1 LGEEKHRFSAMKIS
15 HNIGPFMLPAIL
27 GIVLGTQLL
36 VQVSDHVP
44 NLLAEK
50 TCKGR
55 IAGFKLMRAAT
66 NLTYEDCMSDE
77 KLALQ
82 QLGSI
87 WSSYSASIRARCTS
101 ETIELGI
108 NTYVDLLTC
117 LQMTDSTRP
126 NSATKKSR

>member
-1 LGEEKHRFSAMKIS
+1 
-15 HNIGPFMLPAIL
+15 MLPAIL
-27 GIVLGTQLL
+27 GIALGTQLL
-36 VQVSDHVP
+36 IQVSDHVP
-44 NLLAEK
+44 NLHAER

-55 IAGFKLMRAAT
+55 IAGLRLMRVET

-87 WSSYSASIRARCTS
+87 WSSYSASIRAQCTS
-101 ETIELGI
+101 ETIELGV
-108 NTYVDLLTC
+108 NTYVDLLSC
-117 LQMTDSTRP
+117 LQMTDSTGP

>member
-1 LGEEKHRFSAMKIS
+1 
-15 HNIGPFMLPAIL
+15 MLSAIL

-44 NLLAEK
+44 NLHAER

-55 IAGFKLMRAAT
+55 IAGFKLMRVEVR
-66 NLTYEDCMSDE
+66 LTYEECMSDE

-82 QLGSI
+82 QLGPI
-87 WSSYSASIRARCTS
+87 WSSYSASIRAQCTS

-117 LQMTDSTRP
+117 LQMTDSTGP
-126 NSATKKSR
+126 NSAT